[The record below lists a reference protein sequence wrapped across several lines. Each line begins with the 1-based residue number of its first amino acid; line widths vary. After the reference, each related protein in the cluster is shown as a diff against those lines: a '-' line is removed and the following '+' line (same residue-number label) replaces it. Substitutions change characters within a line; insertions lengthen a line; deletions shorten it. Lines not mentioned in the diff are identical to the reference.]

1 MSRGTQLPPPTYSA
15 LIINPHP
22 AQDITKRRAWFYFEN
37 GSREGASRS
46 ERLEIVKKLL
56 SWKTPPVDLDAV
68 DQAGR
73 TALHYAS
80 KKSKAWP
87 MAALLLDAGASI
99 VLSDSAKTKIV
110 ENWLPVLRTAKTK
123 FNNPL
128 DGEVDFAEGVQCQT
142 ADCLLETV
150 VKE

>member
-1 MSRGTQLPPPTYSA
+1 
-15 LIINPHP
+15 
-22 AQDITKRRAWFYFEN
+22 
-37 GSREGASRS
+37 
-46 ERLEIVKKLL
+46 
-56 SWKTPPVDLDAV
+56 
-68 DQAGR
+68 
-73 TALHYAS
+73 
-80 KKSKAWP
+80 

-128 DGEVDFAEGVQCQT
+128 DGEVDFAEVVQCQT